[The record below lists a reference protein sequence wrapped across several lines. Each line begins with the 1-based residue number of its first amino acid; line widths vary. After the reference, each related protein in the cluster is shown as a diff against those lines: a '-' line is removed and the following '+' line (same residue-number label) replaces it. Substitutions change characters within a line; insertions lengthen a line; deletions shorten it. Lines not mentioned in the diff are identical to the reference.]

1 MLCYVDPVRRIV
13 VSEFISVDGVMED
26 PGGSEKSERGGW
38 ASQFNRGDDGDKFKL
53 DELMS
58 AEALLLGRKTYQG
71 FAEAWPS
78 RQEDVGFAAKMNSM
92 PKYVVS
98 KTLRNPTWANTTVLG
113 GDVLEGLNRLKQ
125 SDGGELLV
133 NGSCQL
139 VRTLIENDLVDELRL
154 MVFPIVLGM
163 GKRLFSDSPHAW
175 PFRLLESTAVGKEG
189 VLVVRYEP
197 KDVRG

>member
-1 MLCYVDPVRRIV
+1 VRKLV

-26 PGGSEKSERGGW
+26 PGGSENSTRGGW
-38 ASQFNRGDDGDKFKL
+38 VFQFNRGDDGDKFKL
-53 DELMS
+53 DEVTS
-58 AEALLLGRKTYQG
+58 AEALLLGRKTYEG

-78 RQEDVGFAAKMNSM
+78 RADDGGFADKMNSM

-98 KTLRNPTWANTTVLG
+98 RTLINPQWNNTIVLS
-113 GDVLEGLNRLKQ
+113 GDAVTEVGRLKSQ
-125 SDGGELLV
+125 GGGELLV

-139 VRTLIENDLVDELRL
+139 VHALIEHNLVDELRL

-163 GKRLFSDSPHAW
+163 GKRLFGDSPHSW
-175 PFRLLESTAVGKEG
+175 PFRLIESTAVGPDG

-197 KDVRG
+197 KPQ